1 VNDIKSLRHVVIGV
15 GAGVF
20 VMHRPALEW
29 ETVELVAVSDINAE
43 LGQPRATE
51 LGCAFYTDHRAMLAD
66 TRPDVAVIL
75 TPHPFHA
82 PIAIDC
88 LEAGCHVLV
97 EKPMAIHVAEADAM
111 IETAARANRL
121 LTVNFQQRSRPEV
134 QTARKLIQEG
144 RLGEIQHV
152 DMVEMWT
159 RTASYFQ
166 LASWRATWAGEGGGV
181 LMNQAP
187 HDLDILCYL
196 MGMPSRVAAWT
207 RTVLHQ
213 IETEDT
219 VQAMLEWPNEA
230 LGSLHITTAEAGQPQ
245 RLEIVGT
252 GGYLRIERGELVF
265 EQFDTDLREF
275 VLQSPNPYSQ
285 PAKQLIPVALEP
297 RAGDNLSIWRSLH
310 AAILQ
315 GTPLIVD
322 GIAGRM
328 SLELANAM
336 IFASHTRQEV
346 EFPLDRQAYA
356 ALLEDL
362 KTHH

>member
-1 VNDIKSLRHVVIGV
+1 
-15 GAGVF
+15 
-20 VMHRPALEW
+20 
-29 ETVELVAVSDINAE
+29 
-43 LGQPRATE
+43 
-51 LGCAFYTDHRAMLAD
+51 MLAE
-66 TRPDVAVIL
+66 TQPDVAVIL

-111 IETAARANRL
+111 IEAAAKANRL

-134 QTARKLIQEG
+134 QTARKLIQDG

-159 RTASYFQ
+159 RTAPYFQ

-196 MGMPSRVAAWT
+196 MNMPSRVVAWT
-207 RTVLHQ
+207 RTLLHQ

-219 VQAMLEWPNEA
+219 VQAMLEWPNGA

-285 PAKQLIPVALEP
+285 PAKQLVPVALESG
-297 RAGDNLSIWRSLH
+297 AGNNLSIWRSLH

-315 GTPLIVD
+315 GAPLIID

-336 IFASHTRQEV
+336 IYASHTRQEV
-346 EFPLDRQAYA
+346 ELPLDRQAYA
-356 ALLEDL
+356 VLLEDL
-362 KTHH
+362 KAHR